1 MNLRR
6 RINQDPIQLQ
16 LAPMIDVILFLLC
29 FFLLTWNLARYEQD
43 IEVKVPVARNGAPP
57 KQLPGE
63 VIINLRS
70 DGTVEL
76 ERTTLSLDQLQQK
89 LTEISQVYPE
99 QAVVLRGS
107 ESVAVEVTSGNGDL
121 SQQQVQRRLEQVAGV
136 SRVLPKAS
144 HDGKLQFTVESLEG
158 RHIRPGLAR
167 AVVESGW
174 NLHELHAVGL
184 SLEEIFLQLTS
195 SARESSEHEPVE
207 APTPEPIGQTTGE
220 TAGEPK

>member
-43 IEVKVPVARNGAPP
+43 IAVKVPVARNGAPP

-76 ERTTLSLDQLQQK
+76 ERTTLSFDQLQQK
-89 LTEISQVYPE
+89 LSAISQVYPD
-99 QAVVLRGS
+99 QAVVLRGA
-107 ESVAVEVTSGNGDL
+107 E
-121 SQQQVQRRLEQVAGV
+121 
-136 SRVLPKAS
+136 
-144 HDGKLQFTVESLEG
+144 TVEYKWVVKTLDVC
-158 RHIRPGLAR
+158 RAAKLTNIFFATNRPGKD
-167 AVVESGW
+167 ES
-174 NLHELHAVGL
+174 
-184 SLEEIFLQLTS
+184 Q
-195 SARESSEHEPVE
+195 
-207 APTPEPIGQTTGE
+207 
-220 TAGEPK
+220 

>member
-6 RINQDPIQLQ
+6 RINQEPIQFQ

-43 IEVKVPVARNGAPP
+43 IEVKVPVARNGTPP

-76 ERTTLSLDQLQQK
+76 ERTTLSLAQLQQK
-89 LTEISQVYPE
+89 LTAIEQVYPD

-107 ESVAVEVTSGNGDL
+107 EEAPYKYVV
-121 SQQQVQRRLEQVAGV
+121 
-136 SRVLPKAS
+136 RVLDACRAAKLTNIAFATNRL
-144 HDGKLQFTVESLEG
+144 GKDAAQ
-158 RHIRPGLAR
+158 
-167 AVVESGW
+167 
-174 NLHELHAVGL
+174 
-184 SLEEIFLQLTS
+184 
-195 SARESSEHEPVE
+195 
-207 APTPEPIGQTTGE
+207 
-220 TAGEPK
+220 